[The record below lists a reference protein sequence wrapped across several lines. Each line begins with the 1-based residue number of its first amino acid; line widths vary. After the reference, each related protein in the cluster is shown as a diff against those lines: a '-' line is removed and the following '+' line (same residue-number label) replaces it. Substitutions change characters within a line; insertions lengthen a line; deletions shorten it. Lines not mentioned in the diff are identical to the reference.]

1 MNNQARIKSN
11 RAIRQAKGIF
21 KSEGIYI
28 SPEFLE
34 EIMREYNIQNKDKQM
49 ILVLRKGNKNG
60 KKQNV

>member
-11 RAIRQAKGIF
+11 RAISQAKGIF

-34 EIMREYNIQNKDKQM
+34 EIIQEYNIQNKDKKM
-49 ILVLRKGNKNG
+49 ILVLRKGNKDG

>member
-34 EIMREYNIQNKDKQM
+34 EIIQEYNIQNKDKKM
-49 ILVLRKGNKNG
+49 ILVLRKGNKDG
-60 KKQNV
+60 KKENV